1 MMEQLK
7 EDNPINYLLNKH
19 KQKLINEE
27 REEETQE
34 ERDEKNRS
42 EDKDI
47 TVTPPNEATSD
58 DPLEYL
64 KQKQK
69 ASQNEKSPLNYL
81 SERNMYQADEKGD
94 NHTLPDNNI
103 PSVENENA
111 NKNES
116 NRFLYDREFRNKT
129 FLDNL
134 TGIPSAIASVAD
146 DLYNTNYKKA
156 IIHGGAD
163 AYSAGLRTVGA
174 VMEGTAKTAPLPNSF
189 VFANLALKFISGDQP
204 TKIEEAVKEAFP
216 KYTEEMEKQ
225 FTEDF
230 VLYKLANGIQRET
243 EKKFALKEE
252 EKTVTNDV
260 VQGLTQF
267 FAPYGIIAKTAK
279 FARGYKG
286 AYKNE
291 LITGFMFFEED
302 EQNVTNMLEEFGVHI
317 PIITDILAKDE
328 DDAYV
333 VKKIKAALEA
343 VLLIAPFD
351 AGKIADDI
359 LVAHKHKTTIDKA
372 KQELLEDGVVSRATA
387 ELLEQTS
394 KAVGELQPAKISPW
408 GEVPETAQDKAT
420 RTIRLKVKDELEQ
433 KAAKYSE
440 EIKKVRGVTEEK
452 RAEQV
457 RKNKEEAEKNI
468 EMSNKIVEDFEAKL
482 SVNND
487 VPRDSPDFVHISKKV
502 FGRRVLN
509 TKLLREAKNMEA
521 KPSFIEKESTRVT
534 EAGEAVGDVI
544 VPPRNDADAR
554 DALFNKTLT
563 PETIDALTVVF
574 SEMKRLRPDLWND
587 KLPPMK
593 AAYKMVV
600 KLSDEGIDMNFK
612 NEHPLFQALEKAGMS
627 FEDFTVHG
635 LGAASEAGQILRSFR
650 NVKQSF
656 ATDAL
661 KREYALRELLNKQG
675 STAKFIRRIENIR
688 RGGLVSQIAT
698 AARNLESGLIR
709 APVEAINN
717 IVETAVY
724 DLSRGKVLDNRALK
738 RTTWQDSFA
747 HLRYIFANRKTA
759 EEYTDFILEEKE
771 LKIFYDQMFNTI
783 NEIQLN
789 TGRGSGGASDAILS
803 MGEDFVQLLNTP
815 NRWQDFMLRRAM
827 FLGEARRL
835 FRLEWDIDL
844 IEELKNGRIKDII
857 RDADDLNPT
866 GGKRP
871 ALDIFAEATQRAL
884 DLTYASAPEV
894 PWFNTASKFIVQ
906 NNLTVAIPFPRFMF
920 KSMELMA
927 ENSGGV
933 LVPVINKVYRDPKL
947 RKNIKRAID
956 DMEAKQAD
964 LKLRDKDLT
973 DVDKN
978 KLKQLKGALED
989 SIGDKKT
996 LSIRESRAIARN
1008 TTGLLAI
1015 SAATMYAYEQL
1026 EGQDYKFIRDGFGN
1040 VIDTTPLFPLRQF
1053 LFLGKLGKEFY
1064 EASKD
1069 IGPAAA
1075 KEALINTFDVDEW
1088 IETFTGTNFRL
1099 GIGGNLLDEAMTLF
1113 DDKDLTA
1120 GERISQE
1127 LGETLGE
1134 YLASFLVPLNQVI
1147 DAQRAI
1153 GERGLAY
1160 KEMAEDPEIFP
1171 KGRFI
1176 DGVIKPFKRYTL
1188 DPKKE
1193 EEAPIKFDP
1202 LQGVRERV
1210 SIGRKVFAGINTY
1223 TEDSAEGRY
1232 LKSLGFSKF
1241 DLSSKSSIPS
1251 VRNFEN
1257 EMIYR
1262 YLPTIVENISK
1273 LESTYADEY
1282 EKDRASLSTGKGA
1295 MSKKLYVKT
1304 RIKQDIENEI
1314 NYFRNNPEQISEAV
1328 GIDKA
1333 IKLDAMMNY
1342 RKLPKDLRREA
1353 AVVFKQRTNRMPRL
1367 KYSNEE
1373 LNLLI
1378 PNYDDL
1384 SEVDQAYELN
1394 ELKLNDIY
1402 LLTEI
1407 ANVLKRKPN

>member
-1 MMEQLK
+1 MAEKDLINEEDKDYIDSLPNIDEEDDDDTSPSVSYQQTDDTDSAIINQSEQEYIDNVDDDPDVFSK
-7 EDNPINYLLNKH
+7 EIPDNNTQSVERNEPSKNLSLLYDREARN
-19 KQKLINEE
+19 QKLIN
-27 REEETQE
+27 
-34 ERDEKNRS
+34 
-42 EDKDI
+42 DI
-47 TVTPPNEATSD
+47 V
-58 DPLEYL
+58 
-64 KQKQK
+64 
-69 ASQNEKSPLNYL
+69 
-81 SERNMYQADEKGD
+81 
-94 NHTLPDNNI
+94 
-103 PSVENENA
+103 
-111 NKNES
+111 
-116 NRFLYDREFRNKT
+116 
-129 FLDNL
+129 
-134 TGIPSAIASVAD
+134 GIPSKLKSIYKDVAPQTLGGD
-146 DLYNTNYKKA
+146 TNYKKA
-156 IIHGGAD
+156 IIMGGTD
-163 AYSAGLRTVGA
+163 AYASGINTVGD
-174 VMEGTAKTAPLPNSF
+174 VIHGVAKTAPLGNHAM
-189 VFANLALKFISGDQP
+189 FANFAMKFISGDQP
-204 TKIEEAVKEAFP
+204 TRIEEIVQKAYPE
-216 KYTEEMEKQ
+216 YTEKVEKQ
-225 FTEDF
+225 FGEDYI
-230 VLYKLANGIQRET
+230 LYRLANNIRAEA
-243 EKKFALKEE
+243 EKEFGLEE
-252 EKTVTNDV
+252 DEKTVTNDIV
-260 VQGLTQF
+260 RGLTQF
-267 FAPYGIIAKTAK
+267 FAPYGAIAKTAK

-291 LITGFMFFEED
+291 LITGFAFFDED
-302 EQNVTNMLEEFGVHI
+302 EQNVTNMLEEFGVYI
-317 PIITDILAKDE
+317 PVVTDILAKDE

-359 LVAHKHKTTIDKA
+359 LVAHKHKVTIDKA
-372 KQELLEDGVVSRATA
+372 KLELLEDGVVSQSTA

-394 KAVGELQPAKISPW
+394 KAVGELQPVNISPF
-408 GEVPETAQDKAT
+408 GEVPETAQEKAT
-420 RTIRLKVKDELEQ
+420 RTIQLKVKDELEQ
-433 KAAKYSE
+433 KAAKYSD

-452 RAEQV
+452 KADQI

-487 VPRDSPDFVHISKKV
+487 IPRDSPDFVHISKKV

-509 TKLLREAKNMEA
+509 TELLRKAKNMES

-534 EAGEAVGDVI
+534 EAGEAVGDI
-544 VPPRNDADAR
+544 IIPPRNSADAR
-554 DALFNKTLT
+554 SALFNKTLT
-563 PETIDALTVVF
+563 PENIDALTVVF

-656 ATDAL
+656 ATEAL

-675 STAKFIRRIENIR
+675 SAAKFMRRIENIR

-724 DLSRGKVLDNRALK
+724 DLSRGGLTGLAQNRVFK

-783 NEIQLN
+783 NEIQLH

-844 IEELKNGRIKDII
+844 IEELKNGRIKDIL
-857 RDADDLNPT
+857 RDAEDLNPT
-866 GGKRP
+866 GGKKP

-927 ENSGGV
+927 ENSGGA
-933 LVPVINKVYRDPKL
+933 LVPVINKVYRDVK
-947 RKNIKRAID
+947 IKPDVKKAIND
-956 DMEAKQAD
+956 LETKQAD
-964 LKLRDKDLT
+964 LQARNKDLSDT
-973 DVDKN
+973 DKA
-978 KLKQLKGALED
+978 KLKQLKGVLED
-989 SIGDKKT
+989 FAGDKGT
-996 LSIRESRAIARN
+996 LTRRESRSIARN
-1008 TTGLLAI
+1008 ASGLLAI

-1026 EGQDYKFIRDGFGN
+1026 EGQDYKFISDGQGN

-1053 LFLGKLGKEFY
+1053 LFLGKLGKAYFDATRDLPTLDLY
-1064 EASKD
+1064 GAKLS
-1069 IGPAAA
+1069 PQAA
-1075 KEALINTFDVDEW
+1075 KEAFVETFPVDEW

-1099 GIGGNLLDEAMTLF
+1099 GIGGNLLDEVMTLF
-1113 DDKDLTA
+1113 DEKDLTS
-1120 GERISQE
+1120 GERAGKAI
-1127 LGETLGE
+1127 GEIFGE
-1134 YLASFLVPLNQVI
+1134 WAASFLVPLNQVI
-1147 DAQRAI
+1147 DAQRAL
-1153 GERGLAY
+1153 GERGLVY
-1160 KEMAEDPEIFP
+1160 KEMANDPEIFP
-1171 KGRFI
+1171 KGRFLE
-1176 DGVIKPFKRYTL
+1176 GVFKPFKRYSL

-1202 LQGVRERV
+1202 LQGERQRV
-1210 SIGRKVFAGINTY
+1210 NIGLKVGLGINMY
-1223 TEDSAEGRY
+1223 SEDSEDGRF
-1232 LKSLGFSKF
+1232 LKSLGFSKY
-1241 DLSSKSSIPS
+1241 DLSSKSDIPS

-1257 EMIYR
+1257 ELIFR
-1262 YLPTIVENISK
+1262 DLPNIVDYIKELK
-1273 LESTYADEY
+1273 EDYEDEY
-1282 EKDRASLSTGKGA
+1282 EEDRENLSTGVGA
-1295 MSKKLYVKT
+1295 VSKKVYVKT
-1304 RIKQDIENEI
+1304 RIKDDIEKEI
-1314 NYFRNNPEQISEAV
+1314 NFYRNNLIATPREFQ
-1328 GIDKA
+1328 DKA
-1333 IKLDAMMNY
+1333 IKLEAMINY
-1342 RKLPKDLRREA
+1342 RRMPKDIRREA
-1353 AVVFKQRTNRMPRL
+1353 TLEFKRETGRFPSL
-1367 KYSNEE
+1367 KYSLEE
-1373 LNLLI
+1373 LNEMI
-1378 PNYDDL
+1378 PDFENL
-1384 SEVDQAYELN
+1384 SQEEQKYEIN

-1402 LLTEI
+1402 LLNDI
-1407 ANVLKRKPN
+1407 GKSLIRKPYRR

>member
-1 MMEQLK
+1 
-7 EDNPINYLLNKH
+7 
-19 KQKLINEE
+19 
-27 REEETQE
+27 
-34 ERDEKNRS
+34 
-42 EDKDI
+42 
-47 TVTPPNEATSD
+47 
-58 DPLEYL
+58 
-64 KQKQK
+64 
-69 ASQNEKSPLNYL
+69 
-81 SERNMYQADEKGD
+81 
-94 NHTLPDNNI
+94 
-103 PSVENENA
+103 
-111 NKNES
+111 
-116 NRFLYDREFRNKT
+116 
-129 FLDNL
+129 
-134 TGIPSAIASVAD
+134 
-146 DLYNTNYKKA
+146 
-156 IIHGGAD
+156 
-163 AYSAGLRTVGA
+163 
-174 VMEGTAKTAPLPNSF
+174 
-189 VFANLALKFISGDQP
+189 
-204 TKIEEAVKEAFP
+204 
-216 KYTEEMEKQ
+216 
-225 FTEDF
+225 
-230 VLYKLANGIQRET
+230 
-243 EKKFALKEE
+243 
-252 EKTVTNDV
+252 
-260 VQGLTQF
+260 
-267 FAPYGIIAKTAK
+267 
-279 FARGYKG
+279 
-286 AYKNE
+286 
-291 LITGFMFFEED
+291 
-302 EQNVTNMLEEFGVHI
+302 
-317 PIITDILAKDE
+317 
-328 DDAYV
+328 
-333 VKKIKAALEA
+333 
-343 VLLIAPFD
+343 
-351 AGKIADDI
+351 
-359 LVAHKHKTTIDKA
+359 
-372 KQELLEDGVVSRATA
+372 
-387 ELLEQTS
+387 
-394 KAVGELQPAKISPW
+394 
-408 GEVPETAQDKAT
+408 
-420 RTIRLKVKDELEQ
+420 
-433 KAAKYSE
+433 
-440 EIKKVRGVTEEK
+440 
-452 RAEQV
+452 
-457 RKNKEEAEKNI
+457 
-468 EMSNKIVEDFEAKL
+468 
-482 SVNND
+482 
-487 VPRDSPDFVHISKKV
+487 
-502 FGRRVLN
+502 
-509 TKLLREAKNMEA
+509 
-521 KPSFIEKESTRVT
+521 
-534 EAGEAVGDVI
+534 
-544 VPPRNDADAR
+544 
-554 DALFNKTLT
+554 
-563 PETIDALTVVF
+563 
-574 SEMKRLRPDLWND
+574 
-587 KLPPMK
+587 
-593 AAYKMVV
+593 
-600 KLSDEGIDMNFK
+600 
-612 NEHPLFQALEKAGMS
+612 
-627 FEDFTVHG
+627 
-635 LGAASEAGQILRSFR
+635 
-650 NVKQSF
+650 
-656 ATDAL
+656 
-661 KREYALRELLNKQG
+661 
-675 STAKFIRRIENIR
+675 
-688 RGGLVSQIAT
+688 
-698 AARNLESGLIR
+698 
-709 APVEAINN
+709 
-717 IVETAVY
+717 
-724 DLSRGKVLDNRALK
+724 
-738 RTTWQDSFA
+738 
-747 HLRYIFANRKTA
+747 
-759 EEYTDFILEEKE
+759 
-771 LKIFYDQMFNTI
+771 MFNTI

-789 TGRGSGGASDAILS
+789 TGRGSGGKSDAILS

-844 IEELKNGRIKDII
+844 VEELKNGRIKDII

-947 RKNIKRAID
+947 RKNI
-956 DMEAKQAD
+956 
-964 LKLRDKDLT
+964 
-973 DVDKN
+973 
-978 KLKQLKGALED
+978 
-989 SIGDKKT
+989 
-996 LSIRESRAIARN
+996 ARN

-1026 EGQDYKFIRDGFGN
+1026 EGQDYKFIRDGLGN

-1064 EASKD
+1064 ETSKD

-1160 KEMAEDPEIFP
+1160 KEMSEDPEIFP
-1171 KGRFI
+1171 KGRFL
-1176 DGVIKPFKRYTL
+1176 DGVIKPFKRYAL

-1210 SIGRKVFAGINTY
+1210 NIGRKVFAGINTY

-1273 LESTYADEY
+1273 LEATYADEY

-1304 RIKQDIENEI
+1304 RLKQDIETEV

-1384 SEVDQAYELN
+1384 PENEQAYELN